1 MSIPELDLNFHSY
14 CSINIATASDTTI
27 AEFNPFADGSYGSGA
42 NKKIVKTPDIVYDS
56 TAGSLSFG
64 ASGTYFIAFSAPTD
78 CGAVTGG
85 TVIAKIKLNGADV
98 IVTPSMTI
106 RRNKSPRAITLN
118 SMITVQTGD
127 NITISID
134 GTHATTKTTVGT
146 HIIAVKANGHFS
158 GARYTVAADET
169 TTASLYP
176 MYDTDNEGGT
186 VVSNTSGVTYSGAD
200 GGFTV
205 SADRRFLLFSTWA
218 FVAGG
223 TVSDFSHIFRVGTT
237 TIDELTAGMRTI
249 QDPANHTFA
258 LVKSV
263 TAADVITVNFDQG
276 GTAGFT
282 ALKSTSFSMLDISND
297 GTQPSAHLS
306 LTLNSDSDAFSTTS
320 GDIDIFDAGN
330 TSSGFGVTNHTSAA
344 GITYDSSD
352 GTFTVAEAG
361 DYLVVATIGLDSTT
375 SSNDPTLKITVNDAA
390 YYAASYGTTATA
402 DPISMP
408 VCLVVSLT
416 AGQYLNFFVNNA
428 GAVINDG
435 SSVSIVRLDDV
446 GGSKDLFAES
456 VSDKLIDEDYDINT
470 YDPDVI
476 NAQYNSVGTAQP
488 PFLLGV
494 PGPLSLRRG
503 LVPSATANVIS
514 SGKDD

>member
-42 NKKIVKTPDIVYDS
+42 TKKIVKTPDITYDS
-56 TAGSLSFG
+56 TTGRIIFG
-64 ASGTYFIAFSAPTD
+64 ASGTYFIAFTAPTD
-78 CGAVTGG
+78 CDAVSTG
-85 TVIAKIKLNGADV
+85 TAVAKIKLNGADV
-98 IVTPSMTI
+98 IVTPEMKI
-106 RRNKSPRAITLN
+106 RRNMSPRAITLN
-118 SMITVQTGD
+118 SMFTVQAGD

-134 GTHATTKTTVGT
+134 GNHATTKTTVGT
-146 HIIAVKANGHFS
+146 HIIAIKANGHFS

-218 FVAGG
+218 FVVGG
-223 TVSDFSHIFRVGTT
+223 TVSDYFHKLRVGST

-249 QDPANHTFA
+249 QDPASHSFA

-263 TAADVITVNFDQG
+263 TAADVVTVNFDQS

-306 LTLNSDSDAFSTTS
+306 LTLDSDSDAFSTTS
-320 GDIDIFDAGN
+320 GDKDVFKAGN
-330 TSSGFGVTNHTSAA
+330 TSSGFGTTNHTSAA

-352 GTFTVAEAG
+352 GTFTVAGAG

-375 SSNDPTLKITVNDAA
+375 NSTDPTLKITVNDAA
-390 YYAASYGTTATA
+390 YYAASYGTRATA

-408 VCLVVSLT
+408 VCLVISLT

-428 GAVINDG
+428 GAVIDDG

-456 VSDKLIDEDYDINT
+456 TPVVEIADDFTINSFNKDTSDR
-470 YDPDVI
+470 
-476 NAQYNSVGTAQP
+476 QYGRLVEQVP
-488 PFLLGV
+488 MKLGV
-494 PGPLSLRRG
+494 RGPVSLRGRR
-503 LVPSATANVIS
+503 VASTTAPSTEKGN
-514 SGKDD
+514 KE